1 MKRWLHSNRLQNE
14 QQNNMNTATIGPIIK
29 ELIVETSQANAFKV
43 FTESMDS
50 WWPRTHHIGRTPMT
64 ELLLEP
70 RPKGRW
76 FSRHEDGSEVEIGYV
91 LVWQPNELLVLAWQV
106 NGRFEYDP
114 EIVTEVEV
122 QFIASGPRTTLVK
135 LEHKNLSRLGEGK
148 HVEGMD
154 EGWGMILQLYK
165 NKAVSNNI

>member
-1 MKRWLHSNRLQNE
+1 
-14 QQNNMNTATIGPIIK
+14 MNTATTGSITK

-43 FTESMDS
+43 FTEKMDS
-50 WWPRTHHIGRTPMT
+50 WWPRTHHIGKTPMT
-64 ELLLEP
+64 EQVLEP
-70 RPKGRW
+70 GPKGRW
-76 FSRHEDGSEVEIGYV
+76 FSRHEDGSEVDIGYV

-106 NGRFEYDP
+106 NGKFEYAP

-122 QFIASGPRTTLVK
+122 QFIANGPQTTLVK
-135 LEHKNLSRLGEGK
+135 FEHKNIDRLGEGG

-165 NKAVSNNI
+165 KQALLTTQI